1 MNNDYRNDKNNLIF
15 NKVNNNII
23 LLSIFLQFPFNT
35 TNEPSVQKTVLGK
48 KRNLENILQSSFS
61 KKIKPETNNFSF
73 HNTNEKKSSLS
84 TSKMPQELLQLY
96 NMERSICMS
105 CVKTKNKKYQNNK
118 FIPCIPIPFSHS
130 S

>member
-15 NKVNNNII
+15 NKVNNNIFI
-23 LLSIFLQFPFNT
+23 LTIFLQFPFNT
-35 TNEPSVQKTVLGK
+35 TNEPSVQKTILGK
-48 KRNLENILQSSFS
+48 KRNLENIRQSFP
-61 KKIKPETNNFSF
+61 KKIKSETNDFSF
-73 HNTNEKKSSLS
+73 HNTNEKKASLS
-84 TSKMPQELLQLY
+84 APKMPQELRQLY

-118 FIPCIPIPFSHS
+118 FIPCIPFSHS

>member
-15 NKVNNNII
+15 NKVNNNIF
-23 LLSIFLQFPFNT
+23 LLTIFLQFPFNT
-35 TNEPSVQKTVLGK
+35 TNEPSVQKTILGK
-48 KRNLENILQSSFS
+48 KRNLENIRQSFQ
-61 KKIKPETNNFSF
+61 KKVKSEINNFSF
-73 HNTNEKKSSLS
+73 HNKSEKKTSLS
-84 TSKMPQELLQLY
+84 APKMPQELLHLY

-118 FIPCIPIPFSHS
+118 FIPCIPIPFSQS

>member
-1 MNNDYRNDKNNLIF
+1 MSSDFRNDKNNLIF

-23 LLSIFLQFPFNT
+23 LLTIFLQFPFNT
-35 TNEPSVQKTVLGK
+35 TNEPSIQKTVLGK
-48 KRNLENILQSSFS
+48 KRNLENIRQSFP
-61 KKIKPETNNFSF
+61 KNNKTEINNFSF
-73 HNTNEKKSSLS
+73 CKANEK
-84 TSKMPQELLQLY
+84 TSHSAPKMPRELFELY

-118 FIPCIPIPFSHS
+118 FIPCIPFSYS